1 MKYLLLH
8 LAGNSMRNPLYYKY
22 FGSIEIRRIKREGYL
37 MLTGMKKLFAPVD
50 MTEGSPWKRIVAF
63 TIPMLMGNIAQ
74 QLYNTVDSIIVGR
87 FVGDNALAAVGS
99 AGPILNLLLVLFVGI
114 SVGVGI
120 MVSQYFGARQRLE
133 LSKTI
138 GCCIT
143 LTVITTI
150 LVMVVTPIVTMP
162 LLRLLNTPDT
172 IIGWCNSYLMILF
185 MGIIGCAF
193 YNILGGILR
202 GLGDSISALVYLLV
216 ATVLNIVLDYIFVAY
231 FNMGVAGVALATV
244 IAQMV
249 SALLSLRKLLRMK
262 EVFDM
267 KKEYLVPEKKYMWG
281 LIRLGLPSGLT
292 QAIFSLS
299 MIIVQSLTNSFGEMF
314 IAANVIV
321 MRVDGFAVM
330 PAFSFGTAMTTYSGQ
345 NVGARRMDRVVQ
357 GAKQGTAIAVGT
369 STAITILILLFG
381 RYLMSIFTST
391 PELVELSF
399 SMMKILAVG
408 YIAMEVTQCLSGV
421 MRGAGDTVTP
431 MWISMVTTVVIRV
444 PLAYGIAWLTRSDS
458 MPNGNSACIFIS
470 LLISWIL
477 GACITVL
484 CYRAGRWKKK
494 AIAE

>member
-1 MKYLLLH
+1 
-8 LAGNSMRNPLYYKY
+8 
-22 FGSIEIRRIKREGYL
+22 

-50 MTEGSPWKRIVAF
+50 MTEGSPGKRIVAF
-63 TIPMLMGNIAQ
+63 TIPMLIGNIAQ

-120 MVSQYFGARQRLE
+120 MVSQYFGAKQRDE

-143 LTVITTI
+143 LTIITTV
-150 LVMVVTPIVTMP
+150 LVMAITPFVTMP

-172 IIGWCNSYLMILF
+172 IIGWCHSYLMILF

-202 GLGDSISALVYLLV
+202 GLGDSVSALVYLLV
-216 ATVLNIVLDYIFVAY
+216 ATVINIVLDYVFVAK
-231 FNMGVAGVALATV
+231 FGLGVAGVALATV

-249 SALLSLRKLLRMK
+249 SAVLSFLKLCRMK
-262 EVFDM
+262 DVFDM
-267 KKEYLVPEKKYMWG
+267 KKSYLAPEKKYMWD
-281 LIRLGLPSGLT
+281 LIRLGLPSGIT

-299 MIIVQSLTNSFGEMF
+299 MIVVQSLTNSFGEMF

-321 MRVDGFAVM
+321 MRVDGFAMM
-330 PAFSFGTAMTTYSGQ
+330 PAFSFGTAMTTYAGQ
-345 NVGARRMDRVVQ
+345 NVGARRMDRVTL
-357 GAKQGTAIAVGT
+357 GARQGTGIAVAT
-369 STAITILILLFG
+369 STVITILILLFG
-381 RYLMSIFTST
+381 KYLMAIFTST

-399 SMMKILAVG
+399 TMMKILAVG

-431 MWISMVTTVVIRV
+431 MWISMVTTVVIRI
-444 PLAYGIAWLTRSDS
+444 PLAYGIAYLTRS
-458 MPNGNSACIFIS
+458 PQHPTGNSACIFIS
-470 LLISWIL
+470 LLISWVL
-477 GACITVL
+477 GACITFI

-494 AIAE
+494 ALGD

>member
-1 MKYLLLH
+1 
-8 LAGNSMRNPLYYKY
+8 
-22 FGSIEIRRIKREGYL
+22 

-50 MTEGSPWKRIVAF
+50 MTTGSPGRRIVAF
-63 TIPMLMGNIAQ
+63 TIPMLIGNIAQ

-120 MVSQYFGARQRLE
+120 MVSQYFGAKQREE

-143 LTVITTI
+143 LTIITTV
-150 LVMVVTPIVTMP
+150 LVMAITPFVTMP

-172 IIGWCNSYLMILF
+172 IIGWCHSYLMILF

-202 GLGDSISALVYLLV
+202 GLGDSVSALLYLLV
-216 ATVLNIVLDYIFVAY
+216 ATVINIVLDYVFVAK
-231 FNMGVAGVALATV
+231 FGLGVAGVALATV

-249 SALLSLRKLLRMK
+249 SAVLSFLKLCRMK
-262 EVFDM
+262 DVFDM
-267 KKEYLVPEKKYMWG
+267 KKSYLVPEKKYMWD
-281 LIRLGLPSGLT
+281 LIRLGLPSGVT

-299 MIIVQSLTNSFGEMF
+299 MIVVQSLTNSFGEMF

-321 MRVDGFAVM
+321 MRVDGFAMM
-330 PAFSFGTAMTTYSGQ
+330 PAFSFGTAMTTYAGQ
-345 NVGARRMDRVVQ
+345 NVGARRMDRVTL
-357 GAKQGTAIAVGT
+357 GAKQGTGIAVAT
-369 STAITILILLFG
+369 STVITILILLFG
-381 RYLMSIFTST
+381 KYLMAIFTST

-399 SMMKILAVG
+399 TMMKILAVG

-444 PLAYGIAWLTRSDS
+444 PLAYGLAYLTRS
-458 MPNGNSACIFIS
+458 PEHPTGNSACIFIS
-470 LLISWIL
+470 LLISWVL
-477 GACITVL
+477 GACITFV
-484 CYRAGRWKKK
+484 CYRAGHWKKK
-494 AIAE
+494 ALGD